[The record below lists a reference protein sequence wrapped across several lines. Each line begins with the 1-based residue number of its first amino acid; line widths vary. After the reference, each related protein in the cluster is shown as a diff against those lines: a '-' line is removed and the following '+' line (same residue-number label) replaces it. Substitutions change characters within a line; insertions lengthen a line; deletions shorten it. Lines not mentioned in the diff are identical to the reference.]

1 MGKVA
6 TDESR
11 ALLRDSA
18 RKKRKTRIHITL
30 DEEVVGAMTRMGI
43 NKSQFFN
50 DTARWVFLGEEM
62 PEIIVKLEWCGGRD
76 LNPGYRLGRPV
87 S

>member
-1 MGKVA
+1 MN
-6 TDESR
+6 E
-11 ALLRDSA
+11 
-18 RKKRKTRIHITL
+18 
-30 DEEVVGAMTRMGI
+30 MGI

-62 PEIIVKLEWCGGRD
+62 PEIIIRLEWCGGRD

-87 S
+87 SWTRLDYHRAKSGGARGI